1 MRSVELPSAAR
12 LRWVPVVGSGIAVLA
27 GRDDARPTALR
38 TGAMVLPLDRRV
50 ARRSAVVGLEVAITA
65 SLIDLLP
72 TPPTAV
78 VVVPSEVD
86 FTTVAEQVRGVAGS
100 LLDADDEM
108 LTVGVA
114 CPSPVEPGT
123 AGDLCLYNVHVEAL
137 TEALV
142 ESVATAERGDLTT
155 LHGNYVLLV
164 QRFAPPKASAV
175 VYAHPNR
182 RLPVRI
188 NGRWGLTEGS
198 MPADV
203 FEVAPDGR
211 GVREQLAL
219 KPTANVTAHGGTHT
233 VDLSMRCRYQSSLSR
248 ASVLRLA
255 SLARGA
261 AVAVGHPL
269 SLDVAM
275 YDESPIVLRCRPSL

>member
-1 MRSVELPSAAR
+1 
-12 LRWVPVVGSGIAVLA
+12 VVGSGIAVLA
-27 GRDDARPTALR
+27 GRDDECPTALR

-65 SLIDLLP
+65 SLVDLLP
-72 TPPTAV
+72 APPSAV
-78 VVVPSEVD
+78 VVIPSEVD
-86 FTTVAEQVRGVAGS
+86 FSSVAEQVRGVACS

-114 CPSPVEPGT
+114 CPGSVEAGT
-123 AGDLCLYNVHVEAL
+123 AGDLCLYNVPAEAL

-175 VYAHPNR
+175 VYAQPNR

-188 NGRWGLTEGS
+188 SGRWGLTEGS

-211 GVREQLAL
+211 GVRERLAL

-233 VDLSMRCRYQSSLSR
+233 VDLSTRCRYQSSLSR

>member
-1 MRSVELPSAAR
+1 MRSAELSWAAR
-12 LRWVPVVGSGIAVLA
+12 RGWVPVVGSGVAVLA
-27 GRDDARPTALR
+27 GRDDARPTTLR

-50 ARRSAVVGLEVAITA
+50 AHRSGVVGVEVATTA
-65 SLIDLLP
+65 SLTDLLP

-86 FTTVAEQVRGVAGS
+86 FPSIAEQVGGVARG
-100 LLDADDEM
+100 LLDPDDEM
-108 LTVGVA
+108 LTVGAA
-114 CPSPVEPGT
+114 CPSPVEPGS

-142 ESVATAERGDLTT
+142 ESVAAAERGNLTT
-155 LHGNYVLLV
+155 MHGNYVLLV

-175 VYAHPNR
+175 VYASHHPKV
-182 RLPVRI
+182 PVRI
-188 NGRWGLTEGS
+188 SGRWGLTEGR

-203 FEVAPDGR
+203 FEVAADGR
-211 GVREQLAL
+211 AVREQLAL
-219 KPTANVTAHGGTHT
+219 KPTANMTAHGGTRT
-233 VDLSMRCRYQSSLSR
+233 VDLSIRCRNQSSLSR
-248 ASVLRLA
+248 TSVLRLA
-255 SLARGA
+255 AQARAA

-275 YDESPIVLRCRPSL
+275 YDESPIILRCRPSL